1 METIN
6 MCTKYNI
13 YIAVTQFY
21 NKKTKKIKPF
31 DINLN
36 KY

>member
-1 METIN
+1 MEIIN

-21 NKKTKKIKPF
+21 NKKQE
-31 DINLN
+31 LN
-36 KY
+36 HLI

>member
-1 METIN
+1 MEIIN

-21 NKKTKKIKPF
+21 NKKTRIKPF

-36 KY
+36 K